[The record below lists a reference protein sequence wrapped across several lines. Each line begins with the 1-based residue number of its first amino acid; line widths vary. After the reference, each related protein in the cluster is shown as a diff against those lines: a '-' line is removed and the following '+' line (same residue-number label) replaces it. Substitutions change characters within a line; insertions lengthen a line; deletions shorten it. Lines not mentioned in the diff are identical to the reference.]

1 VGRSAEGRDIDRTRF
16 DAVLFLLEGVL
27 VDSDALLVSV
37 WRQAFDE
44 FQAARLATATT
55 MDPGLRQNEAQTS
68 HAAAATP
75 TAPFDAARDYPMQIR
90 GYPFDLVA
98 GRLLAARQIT
108 VPPGGA
114 RDRPEALS
122 TWGLARRAERI
133 LAARLRAGVAVRDAA
148 VRLAKTLHRCGF
160 RVGLVSREAQATALL
175 QAAGLLGLFDARVDG
190 RDVQRFRLGPWPA
203 PEPWRDALRRLEV
216 PVRRSAALVSG
227 PAEAAAARQA
237 GIAAVW
243 NVGDR
248 AALGGAP
255 DVIDAF
261 TVVLPSAP
269 ARGAAAAPL
278 PSALEHM
285 DAVVPAGGPV
295 ALFLDFDGTLTGITG
310 TPGEA
315 MLADYVRDMLAAIAR
330 CIPVAI
336 VSGRDREN
344 LQARVQLPMLYY
356 AGSHGFDIAGPDGLR
371 YEHPDALA
379 CVASLDAAETYLH
392 GRLDRVPGALVERKR
407 FALATHYRKVEP
419 AAVPRVEEA
428 VAAVLAAHPDLRPSR
443 GKKVIELLPAVDWHK
458 GRAVDWLLARMG
470 PAAWPIYVGDDQTD
484 EEALALLKERG
495 SGIVVQDTPA
505 ATAARYRLASPDEVA
520 KFLALLAARL
530 GEAQS

>member
-1 VGRSAEGRDIDRTRF
+1 MGLSAEGRDIDRTRF

-55 MDPGLRQNEAQTS
+55 MDPGLRQNEAQIP

-75 TAPFDAARDYPMQIR
+75 TAPFDAARDYPMKIR

-133 LAARLRAGVAVRDAA
+133 LAARLRAGVVIRDAA

-216 PVRRSAALVSG
+216 STHRSAALVNG

-243 NVGDR
+243 DVGDR

-269 ARGAAAAPL
+269 VGAAAAPL

-285 DAVVPAGGPV
+285 EAIVPAGGPV

-330 CIPVAI
+330 RIPVAI

-371 YEHPDALA
+371 YEQPDALA

-392 GRLDRVPGALVERKR
+392 GCLDRVPGALVERKR
-407 FALATHYRKVEP
+407 FALAAHYRKVEP

-428 VAAVLAAHPDLRPSR
+428 VAAALAAHPDLRASR

-458 GRAVDWLLARMG
+458 GRAVDWLLARMA

-484 EEALALLKERG
+484 EAALALLKERG

-520 KFLALLAARL
+520 KFLALLAARV
-530 GEAQS
+530 GEASS